1 MPGFIIQLHIKD
13 EILLRKIHYFFGVGN
28 ISVRESN
35 NTVRYEVQS
44 LRAITNV
51 IIPHFDKYPLIT
63 QKRADYLLF
72 KQAVDFLNLKV
83 HYNVEGI
90 REILSIKASM
100 NTEGLSDMLNFNFPA
115 ILPVIRP
122 LVSFEGIADP
132 NWFTGFVDGEGSF
145 SVDTS
150 KAKTDGNFYT
160 HLSFSVSQHVRDEI
174 LLTQFINYLGCGRI
188 VKASNR
194 PDGVLFIVSKFK
206 DIKEKVIPFFH
217 NYLLL
222 GVKSMDY
229 RDFCEIVKIVEN
241 KSHLTLEGFKKILS
255 LKSGMNSSRICS

>member
-132 NWFTGFVDGEGSF
+132 NWFTGFVDGEGLLF
-145 SVDTS
+145 S
-150 KAKTDGNFYT
+150 
-160 HLSFSVSQHVRDEI
+160 
-174 LLTQFINYLGCGRI
+174 
-188 VKASNR
+188 
-194 PDGVLFIVSKFK
+194 
-206 DIKEKVIPFFH
+206 
-217 NYLLL
+217 
-222 GVKSMDY
+222 
-229 RDFCEIVKIVEN
+229 
-241 KSHLTLEGFKKILS
+241 
-255 LKSGMNSSRICS
+255 